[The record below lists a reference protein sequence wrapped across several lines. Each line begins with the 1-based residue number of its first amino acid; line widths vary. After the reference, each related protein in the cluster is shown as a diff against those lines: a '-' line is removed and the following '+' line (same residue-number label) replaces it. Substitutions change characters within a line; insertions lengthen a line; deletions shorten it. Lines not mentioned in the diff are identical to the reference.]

1 MENYPP
7 VPRKREDFKTQQEI
21 LESDTRKYSAMR
33 YACRLNLGAVHMELH
48 GQENTGAARATF
60 HL

>member
-1 MENYPP
+1 MENYLL

-21 LESDTRKYSAMR
+21 LESDTRKNSAMR
-33 YACRLNLGAVHMELH
+33 NACRLNLGAVHIELH
-48 GQENTGAARATF
+48 RQEKMGETRATF